1 MEGDDGPSAISSKPT
16 IIKAAQEEMG
26 RLDVLVCGQCHSV
39 FHFIE
44 EFQEHRTK
52 VGVCSQV
59 SHFRENNDNGQ
70 KAQVWAFLLWK
81 DSQIQHE
88 GSDKDATNPWKLYQK
103 WCKMDPHVRDSW
115 ITAGKTIQTFTKISN
130 AKMQDTPRQIQSN
143 TTEGTKPIVVRK
155 VIRNGQPEDT
165 TIDTK
170 KDITKTVETKT
181 QEPMEVEMDN
191 KREKPKLKPSVKP
204 KNKTGKTVAAT
215 DEDVDQSN
223 EEYVVEKILAK
234 RLNTKK
240 KCAEYLIKWEGYAV
254 EDNTWEPAENVA
266 VCKNLLEEFERNLAK
281 QKELKA
287 AQQQANTKVVARTSL
302 SAQKPVIKVEA
313 SKPGP
318 STASQAGR
326 PMRSSKSKA
335 MDQVK
340 QWVGSMKDED
350 NDLTGKRRIDYSD
363 SDSEEGGGGGNA
375 AKRTKA
381 DTGSDDEWTGESEDE
396 RLMGRSD
403 VIQRAFNRANAQ
415 SNGSNRAAASVSTTD
430 LATSLG
436 LQSPE
441 GAKSSNQ
448 PPVLVA
454 NAKGVVKV
462 DPKQMPNLTSGVYVM
477 SRKDGIIK
485 LDSSPS
491 GKLAV
496 KGSPTTTQGVLMVQ
510 NRDNT
515 NVVRKQVISSQSNS
529 MTPVKVVSK
538 MDGSQVVTQMKVVSK
553 SSITPKGTGSVVA
566 QKTEPIKI
574 QPKPDP
580 SQLQQIHVVTA
591 VPAPI
596 TLQPRIT
603 TSIRPASVTPQRTA
617 DGRPLLPRPALR
629 ATAPTSVLGTI
640 RSPVRAPSPR
650 QQIQSQTPRQAL
662 QKRTTTT
669 VVSTTGTVSPSAAS
683 SGGTVTQIRPKFT
696 MLTTQPKQV
705 IKTGGTSLVQQIQKH
720 SPKSSLVGKTH
731 SLSPQQKLLMI
742 KKKAQEAAGIT
753 KPSGRGL
760 LAGAA
765 RGAAVTTGGRGRATA
780 KVMTTAESPVTIAHN
795 KPKESKLAEGDGLH
809 MEFHEVGS
817 EESSSEGEPDLPP
830 PSDPD
835 SITAPEPDSP
845 PRPFT
850 LCPLTG
856 RIMGPDGE
864 PIEQQTEQEP
874 EPPTPVAML
883 TKTTSITSETS
894 SDATMMTTAITTTT
908 TTTTSTTTVMATTTN
923 ITTATTT
930 ISTSN
935 NNNNTTTTTT
945 GATAELVLP
954 SLDSLATEN
963 GGMVRVEM
971 SPGGTTGTIV
981 QTGETAQINLSSVTV
996 PAADLPCLDD
1006 TASVPSTTTATTA
1019 NPETTSGS
1027 DGTETPSITTA
1038 LSTVVTAS
1046 TPTVTMSTVVTG
1058 TATEAHNKT
1067 TTVEEKISEE
1077 RKVATD
1083 EASNLVTI
1091 AEHGVVY
1098 QVAGQAEDGQT
1109 LLVTRGA
1116 DGEQQCVYVTTEQ
1129 QGDDGS
1135 VLTLDHAVAEAVA
1148 QLIPDQV
1155 NLTPQFYVK
1164 EDGAEPAENS
1174 MVMSIMD
1181 NANATDV
1188 SAGTGQEDNDGQAQ
1202 VVAQVVQAEEPTPGG
1217 TRRVVLLLPDGNFM
1231 MTEVDE
1237 EQYAALELDK

>member
-1 MEGDDGPSAISSKPT
+1 MEGDDGPSAISNKPT

-52 VGVCSQV
+52 VGACSET

-81 DSQIQHE
+81 DSQIQQE
-88 GSDKDATNPWKLYQK
+88 SSDKEATKPWNLYQK

-130 AKMQDTPRQIQSN
+130 AKMQETPRHIQSN
-143 TTEGTKPIVVRK
+143 TTDGTKPIVVRK
-155 VIRNGQPEDT
+155 VIRNGQPEETSDV
-165 TIDTK
+165 K
-170 KDITKTVETKT
+170 KDTTKTVDTKA
-181 QEPMEVEMDN
+181 QEPMEIETD
-191 KREKPKLKPSVKP
+191 KREKPKLKPSIKP
-204 KNKTGKTVAAT
+204 KNKSGKAAT
-215 DEDVDQSN
+215 DEDADLSN

-240 KCAEYLIKWEGYAV
+240 KCAEYLIKWEGYTI

-266 VCKNLLEEFERNLAK
+266 ICKNLLEEFERNLAK

-287 AQQQANTKVVARTSL
+287 AQQQASTKVVTRTSL
-302 SAQKPVIKVEA
+302 PVQKPVIKVEA

-350 NDLTGKRRIDYSD
+350 NDCKRRIDYSD
-363 SDSEEGGGGGNA
+363 SDSEDGGGNA
-375 AKRTKA
+375 AKRTKV

-396 RLMGRSD
+396 RLTGRSD

-415 SNGSNRAAASVSTTD
+415 SNGSNRASVSTTD

-436 LQSPE
+436 LQSPD
-441 GAKSSNQ
+441 GAKSNQ

-462 DPKQMPNLTSGVYVM
+462 DAKQMPNLTSGVYVM

-496 KGSPTTTQGVLMVQ
+496 KGSSSTQGVLMVP

-515 NVVRKQVISSQSNS
+515 NVVRKQVISTSQSNS

-538 MDGSQVVTQMKVVSK
+538 MDGSQVVTQMKVVQKTITSK
-553 SSITPKGTGSVVA
+553 VNA

-580 SQLQQIHVVTA
+580 TQLQQIHVVTA
-591 VPAPI
+591 VQTPL

-603 TSIRPASVTPQRTA
+603 TAIRPASVTPQRTA

-650 QQIQSQTPRQAL
+650 QVQPQTPRQVL
-662 QKRTTTT
+662 HKRTTT
-669 VVSTTGTVSPSAAS
+669 VVSTTQAVSPSAAS
-683 SGGTVTQIRPKFT
+683 TVTQIRPKFT
-696 MLTTQPKQV
+696 VLTTQPKQV
-705 IKTGGTSLVQQIQKH
+705 IKTGGTSLVQTTQKQ
-720 SPKSSLVGKTH
+720 SPKSPLGKTQ

-742 KKKAQEAAGIT
+742 KRKAQEAAGII
-753 KPSGRGL
+753 KPGGRGL
-760 LAGAA
+760 LTGA
-765 RGAAVTTGGRGRATA
+765 RAAVGRGRA
-780 KVMTTAESPVTIAHN
+780 KVTESPATIAHVGN

-809 MEFHEVGS
+809 MQFHVGS

-830 PSDPD
+830 PDPD
-835 SITAPEPDSP
+835 TVTAPEPDSP

-856 RIMGPDGE
+856 RIIGPDGE

-874 EPPTPVAML
+874 ESTAPSAALSSVKEA
-883 TKTTSITSETS
+883 SIISETATP
-894 SDATMMTTAITTTT
+894 DATTATTTT
-908 TTTTSTTTVMATTTN
+908 TTTTITTTINTN
-923 ITTATTT
+923 ITNTSTATTTT

-935 NNNNTTTTTT
+935 TNNNTANNTNTTTTTT
-945 GATAELVLP
+945 TTTGVVAAAAAAAAAAATAATTTAELVLP
-954 SLDSLATEN
+954 SLDSLTTES

-981 QTGETAQINLSSVTV
+981 QTGETAQINLSNVAV
-996 PAADLPCLDD
+996 PAPDLPCLDD
-1006 TASVPSTTTATTA
+1006 TSPTVPVTTASVTTPLTEAA
-1019 NPETTSGS
+1019 SG
-1027 DGTETPSITTA
+1027 GTETSITTA
-1038 LSTVVTAS
+1038 LSTVTA
-1046 TPTVTMSTVVTG
+1046 TPTATVSVT
-1058 TATEAHNKT
+1058 TADVNKT
-1067 TTVEEKISEE
+1067 EEKVSEE
-1077 RKVATD
+1077 RKVTD

-1164 EDGAEPAENS
+1164 EDGTEPTENS

-1188 SAGTGQEDNDGQAQ
+1188 AGTQEDNDGQAQ